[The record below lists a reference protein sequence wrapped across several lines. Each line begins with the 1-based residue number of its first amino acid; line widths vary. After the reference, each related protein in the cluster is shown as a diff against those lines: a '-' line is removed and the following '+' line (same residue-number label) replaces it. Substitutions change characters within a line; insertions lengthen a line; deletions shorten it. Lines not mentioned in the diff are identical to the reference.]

1 MNKTRQTTWNSAH
14 VGQASRLPVQG
25 ASLPRD
31 RVAKSA
37 AASCLLAVA
46 LGSSAASTD
55 QDASARFRK
64 EVQPL
69 LVEYCYDCHGEGM
82 SKGNLAFDSF
92 KSDQELL
99 ARRDLWWAVLK
110 NVRAGLMPPAKKPRP

>member
-1 MNKTRQTTWNSAH
+1 MNQTRNSAH
-14 VGQASRLPVQG
+14 VRQASSLPVQG

-31 RVAKSA
+31 RGAKSA
-37 AASCLLAVA
+37 AAACLLAVA
-46 LGSSAASTD
+46 LGSSDASTNR
-55 QDASARFRK
+55 DASARFHK

-99 ARRDLWWAVLK
+99 ARRDLW
-110 NVRAGLMPPAKKPRP
+110 